1 MMYTQTESS
10 MQVSQRI
17 LLCPGPVMVSPRVK
31 AALLHDDIGHRE
43 EEFSELLSRCRSKLN
58 KIFGVTGNLYTNVII
73 SGSGTSA
80 NEAILSSYGTDKR
93 LLLVSNG
100 EFGERLMDLAHCHQL
115 EYIPL
120 RLDWDKPIDLQAV
133 EWVLSTNQYDA
144 IMVVHHETSTGILN
158 PIREIGELAARWG
171 SIFWLMQCPL

>member
-80 NEAILSSYGTDKR
+80 NEAFYLHMVQTNGCSSCPMAS
-93 LLLVSNG
+93 LVS
-100 EFGERLMDLAHCHQL
+100 D
-115 EYIPL
+115 
-120 RLDWDKPIDLQAV
+120 
-133 EWVLSTNQYDA
+133 
-144 IMVVHHETSTGILN
+144 
-158 PIREIGELAARWG
+158 
-171 SIFWLMQCPL
+171 